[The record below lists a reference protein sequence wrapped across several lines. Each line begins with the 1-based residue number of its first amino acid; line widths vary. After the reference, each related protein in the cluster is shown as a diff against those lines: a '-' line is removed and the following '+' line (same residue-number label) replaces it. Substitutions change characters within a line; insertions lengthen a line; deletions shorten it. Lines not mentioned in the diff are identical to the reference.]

1 MIESRRAFQIY
12 TAENLNERYMY
23 SCLPKHCLN
32 FVLFLVLYLSTALF
46 EMKSSLIALGS
57 NLLVNLNICK
67 AIRWITTFGNGNML
81 SSLNKGSVC
90 AKYGENVIIRMTFF
104 CNLINGSICVSGV
117 LPQTSTQ

>member
-1 MIESRRAFQIY
+1 MLIESRRAFQIY

-23 SCLPKHCLN
+23 SYLPKHCLN
-32 FVLFLVLYLSTALF
+32 FVLFLVLYLYTALF

-67 AIRWITTFGNGNML
+67 AIRWITTFGNSNML

-90 AKYGENVIIRMTFF
+90 ARYGENVMTRMTFF
-104 CNLINGSICVSGV
+104 L
-117 LPQTSTQ
+117 

>member
-32 FVLFLVLYLSTALF
+32 FVLFLVLYLYTALF
-46 EMKSSLIALGS
+46 EMKSSLIAIGS
-57 NLLVNLNICK
+57 NLNICK
-67 AIRWITTFGNGNML
+67 AIRWITTFGNGSML

-90 AKYGENVIIRMTFF
+90 ARYGENVMIRMTVF
-104 CNLINGSICVSGV
+104 CNLINGSRCVSGV
-117 LPQTSTQ
+117 LPQSSTQ

>member
-1 MIESRRAFQIY
+1 
-12 TAENLNERYMY
+12 
-23 SCLPKHCLN
+23 
-32 FVLFLVLYLSTALF
+32 
-46 EMKSSLIALGS
+46 MKSLLIALGR

-104 CNLINGSICVSGV
+104 CNLINESICVSGV

>member
-32 FVLFLVLYLSTALF
+32 FVLFVVLYLYTALF
-46 EMKSSLIALGS
+46 EMKCSLIALGS

-67 AIRWITTFGNGNML
+67 AIRWITFGNGNML
-81 SSLNKGSVC
+81 SFLNKGSVC
-90 AKYGENVIIRMTFF
+90 AKYGENVIIRMTFSV
-104 CNLINGSICVSGV
+104 I
-117 LPQTSTQ
+117 